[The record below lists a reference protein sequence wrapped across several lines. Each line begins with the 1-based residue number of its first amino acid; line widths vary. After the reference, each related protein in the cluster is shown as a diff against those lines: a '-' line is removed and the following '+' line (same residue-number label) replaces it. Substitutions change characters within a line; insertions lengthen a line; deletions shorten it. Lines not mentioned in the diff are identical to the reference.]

1 MALYSIAD
9 FIVDIQNKYSYLT
22 KQCIEY
28 GCHRVEPADF
38 TIRVSDEQLQQER
51 LISNAAYSNGY
62 LESVCAYRELCLSL
76 PLYDAIL
83 LHASVIS
90 FEDRGIAF
98 LARSGVGKTTHT
110 MLWKQ
115 LYKDRVT
122 IINGDKPIIRLF
134 NSVPYAYGTPWAGK
148 ENLQSNRKVQLTDLC
163 YIERCEDNITVS
175 ADKFDFCSLLLHQ
188 VLHPSEP
195 DAAIKT
201 LEISNKLMERCNL
214 WTVKCNMSVQAAQ
227 VAHDTIFR
235 GTVNET

>member
-9 FIVDIQNKYSYLT
+9 FIIDIRNKYNYLS

-28 GCHRVEPADF
+28 EYVGADSADF
-38 TIRVSDEQLQQER
+38 TIQVTDEQIQQER
-51 LISNAAYSNGY
+51 LVSNVACSNGY
-62 LESVCAYRELCLSL
+62 LESVCAYREICLSL
-76 PLYDAIL
+76 PMHDAML

-90 FEDRGIAF
+90 FEDKVIAF

-122 IINGDKPIIRLF
+122 VINGDKPIVRLF
-134 NSVPYAYGTPWAGK
+134 DGVPYAYGTPWAGK
-148 ENLQSNRKVQLTDLC
+148 ENLQSNKKAQLTDLC
-163 YIERCEDNITVS
+163 FIERSYDNITLP
-175 ADKFDFCSLLLHQ
+175 ADKSDCVALLLQQ

-195 DAAIKT
+195 EIAVKT
-201 LEISNKLMERCNL
+201 LEIANALIDKCNL

-227 VAHDTIFR
+227 IAHDAIF
-235 GTVNET
+235 GGAANEA